1 MMQEQQ
7 LLLEQV
13 VELQSQQQ
21 LVLAVEFEQ
30 LVWQLVRQLVR
41 QQAQHRCRR

>member
-7 LLLEQV
+7 VLLEQV
-13 VELQSQQQ
+13 VELQAQQQ
-21 LVLAVEFEQ
+21 LVLVVEFE
-30 LVWQLVRQLVR
+30 QLVRQLVR